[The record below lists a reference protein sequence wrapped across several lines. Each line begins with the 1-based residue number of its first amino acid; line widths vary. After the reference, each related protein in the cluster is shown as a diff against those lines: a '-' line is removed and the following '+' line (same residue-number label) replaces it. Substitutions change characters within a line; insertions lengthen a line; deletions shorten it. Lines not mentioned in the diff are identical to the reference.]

1 MPWKDAT
8 LMEELTRFV
17 SLAASGRYTVTEL
30 CADFGVSRKTAY
42 KHLRR
47 YQAAGL
53 KGLAAR
59 SHRTHHCPHGT
70 SGEVVQRIVAE
81 RRRHRTWGPKKI
93 HEILRCAHPEQPP
106 PARSTIGAILQR
118 HGLSQTRR
126 RRPGLFHPRPSAL
139 TQPTQPN
146 HVWTVDFKGW
156 FLLRNGE
163 RCDALTVCDRF
174 SRYLIGCQARP
185 NQQFKSTL
193 RVFKALLRH
202 HGLPRIIRVDNGA
215 PFASLGLGRLSQ
227 LSIWWIEHGI
237 TVEFT
242 RPAHPQDNGSH
253 ERMHRDLKA
262 EVAQPPSANLRAQQR
277 RLERWQYRYNHERP
291 HEAIH
296 MQKPAELYHRS
307 PRRLREHD
315 NAVRYPAT
323 HLVKQISPRGH
334 LHHEGHNYY
343 VGEAFAGSRVG
354 LLVTAVGHTELY
366 FANVH
371 LGNLTYDPAA
381 RFRPPASIGPPDQ
394 KPLAKPHHKSNN

>member
-1 MPWKDAT
+1 
-8 LMEELTRFV
+8 MEETMRFV
-17 SLAASGRYTVTEL
+17 SLAASGRFTITEL

-47 YQAAGL
+47 YAVEGL
-53 KGLAAR
+53 KGLHPR
-59 SHRTHHCPHGT
+59 SCRPHHCPQRT
-70 SGEVVQRIVAE
+70 AAEVEQRVVTA
-81 RRRHRTWGPKKI
+81 RQRHRTWGPKKLY
-93 HEILRCAHPEQPP
+93 EVLRCADPQTAP

-118 HGLSQTRR
+118 QGLSQTRR
-126 RRPGLFHPRPSAL
+126 RRPGLFHPKPSAL
-139 TQPTQPN
+139 TQPTHPN

-156 FLLRNGE
+156 FVLQNGE

-185 NQQFKSTL
+185 NQQFTSTL

-202 HGLPRIIRVDNGA
+202 YGRPQIIRVDNGS

-227 LSIWWIEHGI
+227 LSIWWIEQGI

-242 RPAHPQDNGSH
+242 RPGHPQDNGSH

-262 EVAQPPSANLRAQQR
+262 EVAQPPSTNLRAQQR

-291 HEAIH
+291 HEAIK
-296 MQKPAELYHRS
+296 MQKPAQLYHRS
-307 PRRLREHD
+307 QRRLREND
-315 NAVRYPAT
+315 NLVRYPAT
-323 HLVKQISPRGH
+323 HLVKQISINGH
-334 LHHEGHNYY
+334 LHHESRNYY

-354 LLVTAVGHTELY
+354 LFVNKAGQTELH

-371 LGNLTYDPAA
+371 LGNLNYDPAA
-381 RFRPPASIGPPDQ
+381 RFRPPAFIGPPDQ
-394 KPLAKPHHKSNN
+394 KPLAKSHLKSNN